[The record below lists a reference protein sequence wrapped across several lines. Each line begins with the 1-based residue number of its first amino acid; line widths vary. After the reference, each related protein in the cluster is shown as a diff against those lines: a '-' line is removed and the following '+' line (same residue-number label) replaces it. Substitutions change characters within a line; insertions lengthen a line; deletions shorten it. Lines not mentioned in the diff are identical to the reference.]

1 MFTKILSLRPLAA
14 PATAA
19 ALALALVVLEDR
31 HFDQKS
37 ALLLALV
44 TAVAVAEMLPGPALG
59 LVLLALSLQSFRIFP
74 LVFQSGVLTYAV
86 VPVVIFFAVMGW
98 GHRGRRVPAVAAVV
112 FAGIVTATWFTDQAW
127 INFVFGTQLYG
138 RGPLRTMTYA
148 FLIFGAF
155 AALNLAACAAG
166 TAVKRASRSQRAQK
180 AAEQRLRETATELA
194 VEQERN
200 WIASELHDVLAHSLT
215 IIVSQ
220 ADGMRFIHRSEPEA
234 VDRAAGVIAE
244 SARTALVETRRLV
257 EQFSPEPG
265 GTVSHP
271 GPELQ
276 DLAQRLGASGLQVR
290 LQETGLPWP
299 ADGHQRQAISRLAQ
313 ESLTNAFK
321 HGDRSRGADLL
332 LEWDDDGVELRV
344 RSALGPDDAGKRP
357 ERAGHGIPGMR
368 ARAAAAG
375 GRLETT
381 RDGRSFTV
389 LAWLPRTAA
398 DRTIEDRATADRAAP
413 EHRLEDRADVA
424 ALAGVKP

>member
-1 MFTKILSLRPLAA
+1 MFTKIPSLRALAA
-14 PATAA
+14 PATAVVLI
-19 ALALALVVLEDR
+19 LALAVLEDR

-44 TAVAVAEMLPGPALG
+44 TAVAVAEMLPPAALG
-59 LVLLALSLQSFRIFP
+59 LLILALSLQSFRIFP
-74 LVFQSGVLTYAV
+74 LVFQSGVLNYAV
-86 VPVVIFFAVMGW
+86 VPVALFFAVLGW
-98 GHRGRRVPAVAAVV
+98 GQRARWAPAVAAVV
-112 FAGIVTATWFTDQAW
+112 VAGIVTVTWFTDQTW
-127 INFVFGTQLYG
+127 INFVFGTQIYG
-138 RGPLRTMTYA
+138 RGPLRTLTYA

-180 AAEQRLRETATELA
+180 AAEDRLRLTATELA

-200 WIASELHDVLAHSLT
+200 RIASELHDVLAHSLT

-220 ADGMRFIHRSEPEA
+220 ADGMRYIHRTEPEA

-257 EQFSPEPG
+257 EQFSPEPA
-265 GTVSHP
+265 GTESHP

-276 DLAQRLGASGLQVR
+276 DLARRLGASGLHVR
-290 LQETGLPWP
+290 IRESGTPWP
-299 ADGHQRQAISRLAQ
+299 LDGHRRQTIVRLAQ

-321 HGDRSRGADLL
+321 HAERSCGADLTL
-332 LEWDDDGVELRV
+332 SWDDDGVRLRV
-344 RSALGPDDAGKRP
+344 LSALGVDGGKRP

-368 ARAAAAG
+368 ARAAASG

-381 RDGRSFTV
+381 RDAQSFGV
-389 LAWLPRTAA
+389 LVWLPRTAA
-398 DRTIEDRATADRAAP
+398 DRTIEDPFSAEPASLDPGIDDPGAG
-413 EHRLEDRADVA
+413 VA

>member
-1 MFTKILSLRPLAA
+1 MFTKIPSLRVLAA

-19 ALALALVVLEDR
+19 VLILALAVLEDR

-44 TAVAVAEMLPGPALG
+44 TAVAVAELLPAAA
-59 LVLLALSLQSFRIFP
+59 LVLVLAALTLQSLRAFP
-74 LVFQSGVLTYAV
+74 LVFQSGVLNYAV
-86 VPVVIFFAVMGW
+86 VPLALFFAVLGW
-98 GHRGRRVPAVAAVV
+98 GQRRRWVPATAAVV
-112 FAGIVTATWFTDQAW
+112 SAGIVTATWFTDQTW
-127 INFVFGTQLYG
+127 INFVFGTQIYG
-138 RGPLRTMTYA
+138 RGPLRTLTYA

-180 AAEQRLRETATELA
+180 AAEERLRLTATELA

-200 WIASELHDVLAHSLT
+200 RIASELHDVLAHSLT

-220 ADGMRFIHRSEPEA
+220 ADGMRFIHRTEPEA

-257 EQFSPEPG
+257 EQFSPAPAG
-265 GTVSHP
+265 PASHP

-276 DLAQRLGASGLQVR
+276 DLARRLGDSGLQVR
-290 LQETGLPWP
+290 LRETGAPWP
-299 ADGHQRQAISRLAQ
+299 VDGHRQAIVRLAQ

-321 HGDRSRGADLL
+321 HGDRSRGADLTL
-332 LEWDDDGVELRV
+332 DWDDDGVALRV
-344 RSALGPDDAGKRP
+344 LSMLGPDDGKRP

-381 RDGRSFTV
+381 RHAQSFAV

-398 DRTIEDRATADRAAP
+398 DRTEAKPDGPEEMAEDRSIKARGTGDP
-413 EHRLEDRADVA
+413 

>member
-1 MFTKILSLRPLAA
+1 MFTKIPSLRVLAA

-19 ALALALVVLEDR
+19 VLILALAVLEDR

-44 TAVAVAEMLPGPALG
+44 TAVAVAELIPAAALG
-59 LVLLALSLQSFRIFP
+59 LILVALTLQCLRVFP
-74 LVFQSGVLTYAV
+74 LVFQSGVLNYAV
-86 VPVVIFFAVMGW
+86 VPVGLFFAVLGW
-98 GHRGRRVPAVAAVV
+98 GQRSRWVPVAAAVV
-112 FAGIVTATWFTDQAW
+112 SAGIVTATWFTDQTW
-127 INFVFGTQLYG
+127 INFVFGTQIYG
-138 RGPLRTMTYA
+138 RGPLRTLTYA

-180 AAEQRLRETATELA
+180 AAEERLRLTATELA

-200 WIASELHDVLAHSLT
+200 RIASELHDVLAHSLT

-220 ADGMRFIHRSEPEA
+220 ADGMRFIHRTEPEA

-257 EQFSPEPG
+257 EQFSPAPAG
-265 GTVSHP
+265 PASHP

-276 DLAQRLGASGLQVR
+276 DLARRLGDSGLQVR
-290 LQETGLPWP
+290 LRETGAPWP
-299 ADGHQRQAISRLAQ
+299 VDGHRQAIVRLAQ

-321 HGDRSRGADLL
+321 HGDRSRGADLTL
-332 LEWDDDGVELRV
+332 DWADDGVELRV
-344 RSALGPDDAGKRP
+344 ISALAPDDGKRS
-357 ERAGHGIPGMR
+357 ERTGHGIPGMR

-381 RDGRSFTV
+381 RDERSFSV

-398 DRTIEDRATADRAAP
+398 DRTEAKPDGPEEMAEDRSIKARGTGDP
-413 EHRLEDRADVA
+413 